1 MFIVLIRTCILY
13 ILVVLVIR
21 LMGKRQIGELQPYE
35 LVITIVISDLATVP
49 MQDVRLPLILGI
61 IPIITLLI
69 LEVFFTELQIR
80 SKFMRKLIDG
90 DPSVLIRD
98 GKINEKALKSQR
110 IHVEDLLEELRLTGN
125 FDISSIKYAILE
137 SNGQLSIMSKE
148 NNENRHLPLVLLYNG
163 KVNKDSLKKLHKD
176 VKWLQDK
183 VSSKNLSI
191 DEVFIIIMDSSGK
204 LQYQAKGE
212 FEKLDGENT
221 WKIYWPHSPYSYPY

>member
-1 MFIVLIRTCILY
+1 
-13 ILVVLVIR
+13 
-21 LMGKRQIGELQPYE
+21 MGKRQIGELQPYE

-61 IPIITLLI
+61 IPILTLLI

-125 FDISSIKYAILE
+125 FDVSSIKYAILE

-148 NNENRHLPLVLLYNG
+148 NNENSHLPLVLLYNG

-183 VSSKNLSI
+183 VSSKNLSM

-221 WKIYWPHSPYSYPY
+221 

>member
-61 IPIITLLI
+61 IPILTLLI

-163 KVNKDSLKKLHKD
+163 KINKDSLKKLHKD

-183 VSSKNLSI
+183 VSSKNLSM

-221 WKIYWPHSPYSYPY
+221 WKTY

>member
-110 IHVEDLLEELRLTGN
+110 IHIEDLLEELRLTGN

-148 NNENRHLPLVLLYNG
+148 NNEKSHLPLVLLYNG
-163 KVNKDSLKKLHKD
+163 KVNHDSLKKLHKD
-176 VKWLQDK
+176 IKWLQDK
-183 VSSKNLSI
+183 VSSNNLSI
-191 DEVFIIIMDSSGK
+191 DEVFIIIMDSSGE
-204 LQYQAKGE
+204 LQYQVKGE

-221 WKIYWPHSPYSYPY
+221 WKIY

>member
-110 IHVEDLLEELRLTGN
+110 IHIEDLLEELRLTGN

-183 VSSKNLSI
+183 VSSKNLSM

-221 WKIYWPHSPYSYPY
+221 WKIY

>member
-1 MFIVLIRTCILY
+1 
-13 ILVVLVIR
+13 
-21 LMGKRQIGELQPYE
+21 MGKRQIGELQPYE

-110 IHVEDLLEELRLTGN
+110 IHIEDLLEELRLTGN

-183 VSSKNLSI
+183 VSSKNLSM

-221 WKIYWPHSPYSYPY
+221 

>member
-1 MFIVLIRTCILY
+1 
-13 ILVVLVIR
+13 
-21 LMGKRQIGELQPYE
+21 
-35 LVITIVISDLATVP
+35 
-49 MQDVRLPLILGI
+49 
-61 IPIITLLI
+61 
-69 LEVFFTELQIR
+69 
-80 SKFMRKLIDG
+80 MRKLIDG

-183 VSSKNLSI
+183 VSSKNLSMNEI
-191 DEVFIIIMDSSGK
+191 FIIIMDSSGK

-221 WKIYWPHSPYSYPY
+221 

>member
-110 IHVEDLLEELRLTGN
+110 IHIEDLLEELRLTGN

-183 VSSKNLSI
+183 VSSKNLSM

-221 WKIYWPHSPYSYPY
+221 

>member
-61 IPIITLLI
+61 IPILTLLI

-110 IHVEDLLEELRLTGN
+110 IHIEDLLEELRLTGN

-148 NNENRHLPLVLLYNG
+148 NNENSHLPLVLLYNG

-183 VSSKNLSI
+183 VSSKNLSM

-221 WKIYWPHSPYSYPY
+221 

>member
-110 IHVEDLLEELRLTGN
+110 IHIEDLLEELRLTGN

-148 NNENRHLPLVLLYNG
+148 NNENSHLPLVLLYNG

-221 WKIYWPHSPYSYPY
+221 

>member
-110 IHVEDLLEELRLTGN
+110 IHIEDLLEELRLTGN

-176 VKWLQDK
+176 IKWLQDK
-183 VSSKNLSI
+183 VSSKNLSM

-221 WKIYWPHSPYSYPY
+221 WKIY

>member
-61 IPIITLLI
+61 IPILTLLI

-183 VSSKNLSI
+183 VSSKNLSMNEI
-191 DEVFIIIMDSSGK
+191 FIIIMDSSGK

-221 WKIYWPHSPYSYPY
+221 

>member
-148 NNENRHLPLVLLYNG
+148 NNENSHLPLVLLYNG

-183 VSSKNLSI
+183 VSSKNLSM

-221 WKIYWPHSPYSYPY
+221 

>member
-61 IPIITLLI
+61 IPILTLLI

-110 IHVEDLLEELRLTGN
+110 IHIEDLLEELRLTGN

-148 NNENRHLPLVLLYNG
+148 NNENSHLPLVLLYNG

-221 WKIYWPHSPYSYPY
+221 

>member
-61 IPIITLLI
+61 IPILTLLI

-183 VSSKNLSI
+183 VSSKNLSM

-221 WKIYWPHSPYSYPY
+221 

>member
-61 IPIITLLI
+61 IPILTLLI

-110 IHVEDLLEELRLTGN
+110 IHIEDLLEELRLTGN

-183 VSSKNLSI
+183 VSSKNLSM

-221 WKIYWPHSPYSYPY
+221 

>member
-61 IPIITLLI
+61 IPILTLLI

-183 VSSKNLSI
+183 VSSKNLSM

-221 WKIYWPHSPYSYPY
+221 WKTY

>member
-110 IHVEDLLEELRLTGN
+110 IHIEDLLEELRLTGN

-148 NNENRHLPLVLLYNG
+148 NNENSHLPLVLLYNG

-183 VSSKNLSI
+183 VSSKNLSM

-221 WKIYWPHSPYSYPY
+221 

>member
-1 MFIVLIRTCILY
+1 
-13 ILVVLVIR
+13 
-21 LMGKRQIGELQPYE
+21 MGKRQIGELQPYE

-61 IPIITLLI
+61 IPILTLLI

-110 IHVEDLLEELRLTGN
+110 IHIEDLLEELRLTGN

-148 NNENRHLPLVLLYNG
+148 NNENSHLPLVLLYNG

-221 WKIYWPHSPYSYPY
+221 

>member
-61 IPIITLLI
+61 IPIITLLV

-183 VSSKNLSI
+183 VSSKNLSM

-204 LQYQAKGE
+204 LQYQSKGE

-221 WKIYWPHSPYSYPY
+221 

>member
-183 VSSKNLSI
+183 VSSKNLSM

-221 WKIYWPHSPYSYPY
+221 

>member
-61 IPIITLLI
+61 IPILTLLI

-125 FDISSIKYAILE
+125 FDVSSIKYAILE

-148 NNENRHLPLVLLYNG
+148 NNENSHLPLVLLYNG

-183 VSSKNLSI
+183 VSSKNLSM

-221 WKIYWPHSPYSYPY
+221 

>member
-61 IPIITLLI
+61 IPILTLLI

-125 FDISSIKYAILE
+125 FDVSSIKYAILE

-183 VSSKNLSI
+183 VSSKNLSM

-221 WKIYWPHSPYSYPY
+221 

>member
-61 IPIITLLI
+61 IPILTLLI

-183 VSSKNLSI
+183 VSSKNLSM

-221 WKIYWPHSPYSYPY
+221 WKIY

>member
-1 MFIVLIRTCILY
+1 
-13 ILVVLVIR
+13 
-21 LMGKRQIGELQPYE
+21 
-35 LVITIVISDLATVP
+35 
-49 MQDVRLPLILGI
+49 
-61 IPIITLLI
+61 
-69 LEVFFTELQIR
+69 
-80 SKFMRKLIDG
+80 
-90 DPSVLIRD
+90 
-98 GKINEKALKSQR
+98 
-110 IHVEDLLEELRLTGN
+110 
-125 FDISSIKYAILE
+125 
-137 SNGQLSIMSKE
+137 MSKE

-221 WKIYWPHSPYSYPY
+221 

>member
-1 MFIVLIRTCILY
+1 
-13 ILVVLVIR
+13 
-21 LMGKRQIGELQPYE
+21 MGKRQIGELQPYE

-61 IPIITLLI
+61 IPILTLLI

-183 VSSKNLSI
+183 VSSKNLSMNEI
-191 DEVFIIIMDSSGK
+191 FIIIMDSSGK

-221 WKIYWPHSPYSYPY
+221 

>member
-183 VSSKNLSI
+183 VSSKNLSMNEI
-191 DEVFIIIMDSSGK
+191 FIIIMDSSGK

-221 WKIYWPHSPYSYPY
+221 

>member
-61 IPIITLLI
+61 IPILTLLI

-125 FDISSIKYAILE
+125 FDISSIK
-137 SNGQLSIMSKE
+137 
-148 NNENRHLPLVLLYNG
+148 
-163 KVNKDSLKKLHKD
+163 
-176 VKWLQDK
+176 
-183 VSSKNLSI
+183 
-191 DEVFIIIMDSSGK
+191 
-204 LQYQAKGE
+204 
-212 FEKLDGENT
+212 
-221 WKIYWPHSPYSYPY
+221 